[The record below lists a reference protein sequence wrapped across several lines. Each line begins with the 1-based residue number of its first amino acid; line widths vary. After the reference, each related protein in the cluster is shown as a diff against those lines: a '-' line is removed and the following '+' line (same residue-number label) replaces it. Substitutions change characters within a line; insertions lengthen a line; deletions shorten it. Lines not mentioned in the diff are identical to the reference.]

1 MIGVPCAEGPRQTLA
16 AGLFSTPCFT
26 ASNSLYWL
34 SKLNASLR
42 LRSAAAGERSRQPVL
57 NRLDRVLISCHTCS
71 QSSSLWLTREAHKN
85 ACRRFAMSRLKAL
98 LAVAGLLGLAPGVLL
113 AQEMFVYPSKGQ
125 SAEQQEQD
133 KFQCYSFAKGQT
145 GFDPMAPPTTST
157 APPQAEAQQGGVGR
171 GAVRGAL
178 GGAAVGAIAG
188 DTKKGLKIGA
198 ASGAL
203 IGGMRRS
210 DQKQREQHNRQQW
223 EQQEVANYTQNRNNY
238 NRAYSA
244 CLEGRGYSVK

>member
-1 MIGVPCAEGPRQTLA
+1 
-16 AGLFSTPCFT
+16 
-26 ASNSLYWL
+26 
-34 SKLNASLR
+34 
-42 LRSAAAGERSRQPVL
+42 
-57 NRLDRVLISCHTCS
+57 
-71 QSSSLWLTREAHKN
+71 
-85 ACRRFAMSRLKAL
+85 MSRLKSLPVVAAL
-98 LAVAGLLGLAPGVLL
+98 LSLLPGALV
-113 AQEMFVYPSKGQ
+113 AQELFVYPSKGQ

-157 APPQAEAQQGGVGR
+157 APPAAEAQQGGVGR

-178 GGAAVGAIAG
+178 GGAAIGHIAG
-188 DTKKGLKIGA
+188 DTKQGLKIGA

-203 IGGMRRS
+203 LGGMRRS
-210 DQKQREQHNRQQW
+210 DQKQREKQNRQQW

-238 NRAYSA
+238 NRAYTA